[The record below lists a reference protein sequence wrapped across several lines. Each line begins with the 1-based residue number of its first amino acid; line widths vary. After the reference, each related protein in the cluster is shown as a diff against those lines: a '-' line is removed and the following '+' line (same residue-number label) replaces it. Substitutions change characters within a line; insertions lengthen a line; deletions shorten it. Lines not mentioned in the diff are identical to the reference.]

1 MKFLYITK
9 NKKNLTRHAIETHQR
24 THPKCCC
31 PSIAPSPMGIKAAV
45 ALGNISLR
53 WAVNIIL
60 LIYESV
66 YLLIWAPIL
75 SGERNLVNLEPC
87 SHFPG
92 GM

>member
-1 MKFLYITK
+1 
-9 NKKNLTRHAIETHQR
+9 
-24 THPKCCC
+24 
-31 PSIAPSPMGIKAAV
+31 MGIKAAV

-60 LIYESV
+60 LIYESI
-66 YLLIWAPIL
+66 YLLIQALIL
-75 SGERNLVNLEPC
+75 SGDRKLVNLEPC